1 MGHLCCLGGGVR
13 QFTWDDLQYFL
24 AVARTGQLSTAAR
37 QLRTS
42 HVTVLRRI
50 DRLEQALATKLFERN
65 PRGYLLTPI
74 GERLVTSAEV
84 MEREAVKFQTEA
96 TGNLAALSGV
106 VRLSTLEGFGNFFL
120 ADRLPVLAQS
130 YPSLFV
136 EVVTIQQIMSLSR
149 REAEL
154 SITLHMPRTG
164 PYHSEKL
171 TPYRLFIY
179 GHRDYLDRHPPIRT
193 REDMARHPFIGY
205 IDDMVFTP
213 GLDYMRE
220 ILPGQRCTYQ
230 SSSIHAQLIATQIG
244 YGLCV
249 LPYFIASRHPELVP
263 VLPREMHLV
272 REYWMSCHIDV
283 VAAPRIRVL
292 SDFMIRAVRESSAI
306 FLGEP
311 LLRE

>member
-1 MGHLCCLGGGVR
+1 MR
-13 QFTWDDLQYFL
+13 QFSWDDLQYFL

-65 PRGYLLTPI
+65 PRGYLLTPM
-74 GERLVTSAEV
+74 GERLVEPAEV
-84 MEREAVKFQTEA
+84 MEREALKFQTET
-96 TGNLAALSGV
+96 TGSFSALSGV

-130 YPSLFV
+130 YPSLSV

-171 TPYRLFIY
+171 TPYRLFVY
-179 GHRDYLDRHPPIRT
+179 GHRDYLNCHSAIKT
-193 REDMARHPFIGY
+193 REDMTQHPFIGY

-220 ILPGQRCTYQ
+220 ILPGKRCNYQ
-230 SSSIHAQLIATQIG
+230 GSSIHAQLVATLTG

-249 LPYFIASRHPELVP
+249 LPFFIASQYSELVP
-263 VLPREMHLV
+263 VLPKEMYLE
-272 REYWMSCHIDV
+272 REYWMNCHVDV
-283 VAAPRIRVL
+283 MAAPRIRVI
-292 SDFMIRAVRESSAI
+292 SDFMLGAVREASAS
-306 FLGEP
+306 FLGES
-311 LLRE
+311 LLQS

>member
-1 MGHLCCLGGGVR
+1 MR
-13 QFTWDDLQYFL
+13 QFAWDDLQYFL
-24 AVARTGQLSTAAR
+24 AVARTGQLSAAAR

-50 DRLEQALATKLFERN
+50 DRLEQSLATKLFERN
-65 PRGYLLTPI
+65 PRGYLLTPM
-74 GERLVTSAEV
+74 GERFVEPAEV
-84 MEREAVKFQTEA
+84 MEREALKFQTEA
-96 TGNLAALSGV
+96 TGSFSALSGV

-130 YPSLFV
+130 YPSLSV

-164 PYHSEKL
+164 PYHSERI

-179 GHRDYLDRHPPIRT
+179 GHRDYLNCHPPIRA
-193 REDMARHPFIGY
+193 REDLTRHPFIGY

-220 ILPGQRCTYQ
+220 ILPGQRCNYQ
-230 SSSIHAQLIATQIG
+230 SSSIHAQLTATLTG

-249 LPYFIASRHPELVP
+249 LPYFIACQYPDLMP
-263 VLPREMHLV
+263 VLPKELHLE
-272 REYWMSCHIDV
+272 REYWMNCHVDV
-283 VAAPRIRVL
+283 MAAPRIRVI
-292 SDFMIRAVRESSAI
+292 SDFMLGAVREASANFI
-306 FLGEP
+306 GES
-311 LLRE
+311 LL

>member
-1 MGHLCCLGGGVR
+1 MR
-13 QFTWDDLQYFL
+13 QFSWDDLQYFL

-50 DRLEQALATKLFERN
+50 DRLEQSLATKLFERN
-65 PRGYLLTPI
+65 PRGYLLTPM
-74 GERLVTSAEV
+74 GERLVEPAEV
-84 MEREAVKFQTEA
+84 MEREAMKFQTEA
-96 TGNLAALSGV
+96 TGNLSALSGV

-120 ADRLPVLAQS
+120 ADRLPVFAQS
-130 YPSLFV
+130 YPSLSL

-154 SITLHMPRTG
+154 SITLHKPRTG
-164 PYHSEKL
+164 PYHSERI

-179 GHRDYLDRHPPIRT
+179 GHKDYLNSHAPIRSQDDLT
-193 REDMARHPFIGY
+193 LHPFIGY

-220 ILPGQRCTYQ
+220 ILPGQRCNYQ
-230 SSSIHAQLIATQIG
+230 SSSIHAQLLATLRS

-249 LPYFIASRHPELVP
+249 LPYFIACKHPELTP
-263 VLPREMHLV
+263 VLPKEMHLE
-272 REYWMSCHIDV
+272 REYWMNCHTDV
-283 VAAPRIRVL
+283 MAAPRIRVI
-292 SDFMIRAVRESSAI
+292 SDFMIGAVRDASKI
-306 FLGEP
+306 FLGES
-311 LLRE
+311 LL

>member
-1 MGHLCCLGGGVR
+1 MR

-24 AVARTGQLSTAAR
+24 AVARTGQLSSAAR

-65 PRGYLLTPI
+65 PRGYLLTPM
-74 GERLVTSAEV
+74 GERLVGPAEV
-84 MEREAVKFQTEA
+84 MEREAMKFRTEA
-96 TGNLAALSGV
+96 TGNLLALSGV

-120 ADRLPVLAQS
+120 GERLPLLAQT
-130 YPSLFV
+130 YPGLSV
-136 EVVTIQQIMSLSR
+136 EVVTIQQIMSLSK

-164 PYHSEKL
+164 PYHSEKI

-179 GHRDYLDRHPPIRT
+179 GHCDYLARHPPIRS
-193 REDMARHPFIGY
+193 REDMLGHPFIGY

-220 ILPGQRCTYQ
+220 ILPGQRCNYQ
-230 SSSIHAQLIATQIG
+230 SSSIHAQLHATLAG

-249 LPYFIASRHPELVP
+249 LPYFIAGKYPDLVP
-263 VLPREMHLV
+263 VLPTELHLL
-272 REYWMSCHIDV
+272 REYWMSCHVDV
-283 VAAPRIRVL
+283 MAAPRIRVI
-292 SDFMIRAVRESSAI
+292 SDFMIQAVRDSSSA
-306 FLGEP
+306 FLAEE
-311 LLRE
+311 LL

>member
-1 MGHLCCLGGGVR
+1 MR
-13 QFTWDDLQYFL
+13 QFAWDDLQYFL
-24 AVARTGQLSTAAR
+24 AVARTGQLSAAAR

-50 DRLEQALATKLFERN
+50 DRLEQSLATKLFERN
-65 PRGYLLTPI
+65 PRGYLLTPM
-74 GERLVTSAEV
+74 GERFVEPAEV
-84 MEREAVKFQTEA
+84 MEREALKFQTEA
-96 TGNLAALSGV
+96 TGSFSALSGV

-130 YPSLFV
+130 YPSLSV

-164 PYHSEKL
+164 PYHSERI

-179 GHRDYLDRHPPIRT
+179 GHRDYLNCHPPIRT
-193 REDMARHPFIGY
+193 REDLTRHPFIGY

-220 ILPGQRCTYQ
+220 ILPGQRCNYQ
-230 SSSIHAQLIATQIG
+230 SSSIHAQLTATLTG

-249 LPYFIASRHPELVP
+249 LPYFIACQYSDLAP
-263 VLPREMHLV
+263 VLPKELHLE
-272 REYWMSCHIDV
+272 REYWMNCHVDV
-283 VAAPRIRVL
+283 MAAPRIRVI
-292 SDFMIRAVRESSAI
+292 SDFMIGAVREASAS
-306 FLGEP
+306 FLGES
-311 LLRE
+311 LL

>member
-1 MGHLCCLGGGVR
+1 MAGATATVWEGCMR

-50 DRLEQALATKLFERN
+50 DRLEQALSTKLFERN

-74 GERLVTSAEV
+74 GERLVMSAEV
-84 MEREAVKFQTEA
+84 MEREAMKFQTEA
-96 TGNLAALSGV
+96 TGNMAALSGV

-154 SITLHMPRTG
+154 SI
-164 PYHSEKL
+164 
-171 TPYRLFIY
+171 
-179 GHRDYLDRHPPIRT
+179 
-193 REDMARHPFIGY
+193 
-205 IDDMVFTP
+205 
-213 GLDYMRE
+213 
-220 ILPGQRCTYQ
+220 
-230 SSSIHAQLIATQIG
+230 
-244 YGLCV
+244 
-249 LPYFIASRHPELVP
+249 
-263 VLPREMHLV
+263 
-272 REYWMSCHIDV
+272 
-283 VAAPRIRVL
+283 
-292 SDFMIRAVRESSAI
+292 
-306 FLGEP
+306 
-311 LLRE
+311 

>member
-1 MGHLCCLGGGVR
+1 MAIFWEEEMR

-65 PRGYLLTPI
+65 PRGYLLTPM
-74 GERLVTSAEV
+74 GERLVEPAEV
-84 MEREAVKFQTEA
+84 MEREALKFQTEA
-96 TGNLAALSGV
+96 TGSFSALSGV

-130 YPSLFV
+130 YPSLSV

-171 TPYRLFIY
+171 TSYRLFIY
-179 GHRDYLDRHPPIRT
+179 GHRDYLNCHPPIRS
-193 REDMARHPFIGY
+193 REDLSRHPFIGY

-220 ILPGQRCTYQ
+220 ILPGQRCNYQ
-230 SSSIHAQLIATQIG
+230 SSSIHAQLTATQTG

-249 LPYFIASRHPELVP
+249 LPYYIADMHTELVP
-263 VLPREMHLV
+263 VLPKEMHLE
-272 REYWMSCHIDV
+272 REYWMNCHVDV
-283 VAAPRIRVL
+283 MAAPRIRVI
-292 SDFMIRAVRESSAI
+292 SDFMLGAVREASAN
-306 FLGEP
+306 FLGES
-311 LLRE
+311 LLRS

>member
-1 MGHLCCLGGGVR
+1 MR

-65 PRGYLLTPI
+65 PRGYLLTPM
-74 GERLVTSAEV
+74 GERLVEPAEV
-84 MEREAVKFQTEA
+84 MEREALKFQTEA
-96 TGNLAALSGV
+96 TGSFSALSGV

-130 YPSLFV
+130 YPSLSV

-171 TPYRLFIY
+171 TPYRLFVY
-179 GHRDYLDRHPPIRT
+179 GHRDYLNCHPPIRT
-193 REDMARHPFIGY
+193 HDDMNRHPFIGY

-220 ILPGQRCTYQ
+220 ILPGKRCSYQ
-230 SSSIHAQLIATQIG
+230 GSSIHAQLVATLTG

-249 LPYFIASRHPELVP
+249 LPFFIASQYSDLVP
-263 VLPREMHLV
+263 VLPKEMYLE
-272 REYWMSCHIDV
+272 REYWMNCHVDV
-283 VAAPRIRVL
+283 MAAPRIRVI
-292 SDFMIRAVRESSAI
+292 SDFMSGAVREASAS
-306 FLGEP
+306 FLGES
-311 LLRE
+311 LL

>member
-1 MGHLCCLGGGVR
+1 MR

-65 PRGYLLTPI
+65 PRGYLLTPM
-74 GERLVTSAEV
+74 GERLVEPAEV
-84 MEREAVKFQTEA
+84 MEREALKFQTEA
-96 TGNLAALSGV
+96 TGSFSALSGV

-120 ADRLPVLAQS
+120 AERLPVLAQS
-130 YPSLFV
+130 YPSLSV

-164 PYHSEKL
+164 PYHSERL
-171 TPYRLFIY
+171 TPYRLFVY
-179 GHRDYLDRHPPIRT
+179 GHRDYLNCHPPIRT
-193 REDMARHPFIGY
+193 HDDMTKHPFIGY

-220 ILPGQRCTYQ
+220 ILPGKRCSYQ
-230 SSSIHAQLIATQIG
+230 GSSIHAQLVATLTG

-249 LPYFIASRHPELVP
+249 LPFFIASQYSELLP
-263 VLPREMHLV
+263 VLPKEMHLE
-272 REYWMSCHIDV
+272 REYWMNCHVDV
-283 VAAPRIRVL
+283 MAAPRIRVI
-292 SDFMIRAVRESSAI
+292 SDFMLGVVREASSS
-306 FLGEP
+306 FLGES
-311 LLRE
+311 LL

>member
-1 MGHLCCLGGGVR
+1 
-13 QFTWDDLQYFL
+13 
-24 AVARTGQLSTAAR
+24 
-37 QLRTS
+37 LRTS

-65 PRGYLLTPI
+65 PRGYLLTPM
-74 GERLVTSAEV
+74 GERLVEPAEV
-84 MEREAVKFQTEA
+84 MEREAMKFQTEA

-120 ADRLPVLAQS
+120 ADRLPVLARS

-154 SITLHMPRTG
+154 SITLHMPRNG
-164 PYHSEKL
+164 PYHSDKL
-171 TPYRLFIY
+171 TSYRLFIY
-179 GHRDYLDRHPPIRT
+179 GHRDYLARHPPIRSK
-193 REDMARHPFIGY
+193 EDLARHPFIGY
-205 IDDMVFTP
+205 IEDMVFTP

-230 SSSIHAQLIATQIG
+230 SSSIHAQLLATQTS

-249 LPYFIASRHPELVP
+249 LPFFIASKHPELVP
-263 VLPREMHLV
+263 VLPRDMHLV
-272 REYWMSCHIDV
+272 REYWMSCHVDV
-283 VAAPRIRVL
+283 MAAPRIRVI
-292 SDFMIRAVRESSAI
+292 SDFMVRAVREFSSD
-306 FLGEP
+306 FLGES
-311 LLRE
+311 LLQP

>member
-1 MGHLCCLGGGVR
+1 LR

-50 DRLEQALATKLFERN
+50 DRLEQSLATKLFERN
-65 PRGYLLTPI
+65 PRGYLLTPV
-74 GERLVTSAEV
+74 GERLVEPAET
-84 MEREAVKFQTEA
+84 MEREAMKFRTEA
-96 TGNLAALSGV
+96 TGNLSALSGV

-120 ADRLPVLAQS
+120 AERLPVLAQS
-130 YPSLFV
+130 YPSLSV

-164 PYHSEKL
+164 PYHSERL
-171 TPYRLFIY
+171 TSYRLFIY
-179 GHRDYLDRHPPIRT
+179 GHRDYLNAHPPIRS
-193 REDMARHPFIGY
+193 REDMTRHPFIGY

-220 ILPGQRCTYQ
+220 ILPGQRCSYQ
-230 SSSIHAQLIATQIG
+230 SSSIHAQLTATLTG

-249 LPYFIASRHPELVP
+249 LPYYIASLHPELVA
-263 VLPREMHLV
+263 VLPEDMHLE
-272 REYWMSCHIDV
+272 REYWMNCHVDV
-283 VAAPRIRVL
+283 MAAPRIRVI
-292 SDFMIRAVRESSAI
+292 SDFMLVAVREASAS
-306 FLGEP
+306 FLGEN
-311 LLRE
+311 LLQSRL

>member
-1 MGHLCCLGGGVR
+1 MR

-65 PRGYLLTPI
+65 PRGYLLTPM
-74 GERLVTSAEV
+74 GERLVEPAEV
-84 MEREAVKFQTEA
+84 MEREALKFQTEA
-96 TGNLAALSGV
+96 TGSFSALSGV

-120 ADRLPVLAQS
+120 AERLPVLAQS
-130 YPSLFV
+130 YPSLSV

-164 PYHSEKL
+164 PYHSERL
-171 TPYRLFIY
+171 TPYRLFVY
-179 GHRDYLDRHPPIRT
+179 GHRDYLNCHPPIRT
-193 REDMARHPFIGY
+193 HDDMTKHPFIGY

-220 ILPGQRCTYQ
+220 ILPGKRCSYQ
-230 SSSIHAQLIATQIG
+230 GSSIHAQLVATLTG

-249 LPYFIASRHPELVP
+249 LPFFIASQYSELLP
-263 VLPREMHLV
+263 VLPKEMHLE
-272 REYWMSCHIDV
+272 REYWMNCHVDV
-283 VAAPRIRVL
+283 MAAPRIRVI
-292 SDFMIRAVRESSAI
+292 SDFMLGAVREASSS
-306 FLGEP
+306 FLGES
-311 LLRE
+311 LL